1 MTDSR
6 EKCRKLTVSY
16 HRTPAS
22 KNAGFSVSAIW
33 RSLLDY
39 APGAAF
45 PALSGLAWS
54 MLFTRIFNESE
65 YGKYSLVASTA
76 GLLALVCY
84 RWLEQAIIR
93 YVPEHDDVSRL
104 EDYGRAIVLGCVIAS
119 LPLVLAIPLA
129 WFLPSDWRLLSIGG
143 LLLAIFSGAI
153 VPLLAMLAVR
163 FESGL
168 YSKLKVFQ
176 SFARIMLP
184 ASAVI
189 FIYRDVAML
198 TWGAALSYALA
209 MVPLVKR
216 LNLPSLRHVLKEA
229 NNSQTLVILRQFV
242 EYGVPMSFWFLM
254 ANILTVGDRY
264 VLQWFRG
271 AIDVGIYTA
280 NYQLVHGTAVVVFSP
295 FALAL
300 NPRLMQLWERN
311 EQKEA
316 LKLLRKIVVFGAL
329 VGLAV
334 VAALFLLAPLVAAVF
349 LGERFRAG
357 AGVMPVIVL
366 GMVIRHLSSY
376 VQKPLEFHERTR
388 ELLVYVVIA
397 TLVNFIANLLFV
409 PVYGYWGA
417 AWTTVLSY
425 LVYAVLVALGSR
437 RALAM

>member
-1 MTDSR
+1 
-6 EKCRKLTVSY
+6 
-16 HRTPAS
+16 
-22 KNAGFSVSAIW
+22 
-33 RSLLDY
+33 
-39 APGAAF
+39 
-45 PALSGLAWS
+45 

-216 LNLPSLRHVLKEA
+216 LNLPCC
-229 NNSQTLVILRQFV
+229 
-242 EYGVPMSFWFLM
+242 GMS
-254 ANILTVGDRY
+254 
-264 VLQWFRG
+264 
-271 AIDVGIYTA
+271 
-280 NYQLVHGTAVVVFSP
+280 
-295 FALAL
+295 
-300 NPRLMQLWERN
+300 
-311 EQKEA
+311 
-316 LKLLRKIVVFGAL
+316 
-329 VGLAV
+329 
-334 VAALFLLAPLVAAVF
+334 
-349 LGERFRAG
+349 
-357 AGVMPVIVL
+357 
-366 GMVIRHLSSY
+366 
-376 VQKPLEFHERTR
+376 
-388 ELLVYVVIA
+388 
-397 TLVNFIANLLFV
+397 
-409 PVYGYWGA
+409 
-417 AWTTVLSY
+417 
-425 LVYAVLVALGSR
+425 
-437 RALAM
+437 